1 MNRPRAILL
10 LSALFVSVTPVAAQ
24 ALPFLPQPVVDVGPI
39 ENAYW
44 QITSIKETLDEA
56 HFIVLLKDELLNLLP
71 TAAGWAASTNDPT
84 ATEPILDAG
93 EATMTTNIAA
103 VEANTGMPQSPD
115 IATNV
120 AVHEMAVIP
129 TQQADITAAQTASD
143 DAEGDLSA
151 QQAGHRLQELQVTND
166 MQTRQLLYSQQIQKS
181 ADEADAMAWMS
192 EHT

>member
-1 MNRPRAILL
+1 MIKPRAVFL
-10 LSALFVSVTPVAAQ
+10 LSALLAGVAPGAAQ
-24 ALPFLPQPVVDVGPI
+24 AVPLLPQPVVDVGPI
-39 ENAYW
+39 ENLYW

-166 MQTRQLLYSQQIQKS
+166 MQTRQFLYSQQIQKS

>member
-1 MNRPRAILL
+1 
-10 LSALFVSVTPVAAQ
+10 
-24 ALPFLPQPVVDVGPI
+24 
-39 ENAYW
+39 
-44 QITSIKETLDEA
+44 
-56 HFIVLLKDELLNLLP
+56 
-71 TAAGWAASTNDPT
+71 
-84 ATEPILDAG
+84 
-93 EATMTTNIAA
+93 
-103 VEANTGMPQSPD
+103 
-115 IATNV
+115 
-120 AVHEMAVIP
+120 MAVIP